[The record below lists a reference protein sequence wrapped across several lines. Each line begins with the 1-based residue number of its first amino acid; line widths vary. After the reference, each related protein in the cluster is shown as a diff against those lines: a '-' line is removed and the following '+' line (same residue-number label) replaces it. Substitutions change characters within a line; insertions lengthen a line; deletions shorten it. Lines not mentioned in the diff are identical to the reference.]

1 LLYRVWVVRQSTMVS
16 RSNRR
21 LVINIEM
28 ENFDRERMK
37 MIWRFLGLVLGYK
50 TCDTMLD
57 Y

>member
-1 LLYRVWVVRQSTMVS
+1 MVS

-37 MIWRFLGLVLGYK
+37 MIWRFLGIVLGYK

>member
-1 LLYRVWVVRQSTMVS
+1 MVS

-50 TCDTMLD
+50 TCDTKVVVFQLVLVLEIE
-57 Y
+57 